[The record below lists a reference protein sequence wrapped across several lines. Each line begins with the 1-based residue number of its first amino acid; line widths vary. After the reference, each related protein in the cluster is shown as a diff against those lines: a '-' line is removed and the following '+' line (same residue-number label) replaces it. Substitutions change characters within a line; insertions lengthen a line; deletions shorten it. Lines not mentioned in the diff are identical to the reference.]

1 MGWKRKLA
9 TVKSLKA
16 DISSVSPSSGRYPSL
31 WQRANAPNVKCYCD
45 TTKILR
51 WIMTGPSMWFIPPKP
66 TPSPSKKKWNKLIDI
81 HIFSRSHPAVAFKLF
96 TIDCSMVRRWRYSVM
111 TFYWLFNFT
120 KMFSMSLNF
129 QEENIKW
136 DGTVLDTRYS
146 SMKQIQSIQVSLLLY
161 FLFQIFRETVNTY
174 FI

>member
-1 MGWKRKLA
+1 MDWKRKLA

-66 TPSPSKKKWNKLIDI
+66 TPSPSQKKKWNKLIDI
-81 HIFSRSHPAVAFKLF
+81 QFFHKAIPPSHLNCLQLIVIWWDADPTPLWF
-96 TIDCSMVRRWRYSVM
+96 
-111 TFYWLFNFT
+111 FYWLFNFT
-120 KMFSMSLNF
+120 
-129 QEENIKW
+129 EI
-136 DGTVLDTRYS
+136 
-146 SMKQIQSIQVSLLLY
+146 
-161 FLFQIFRETVNTY
+161 FLCRSIFRNRISRGMALY
-174 FI
+174 

>member
-1 MGWKRKLA
+1 
-9 TVKSLKA
+9 
-16 DISSVSPSSGRYPSL
+16 
-31 WQRANAPNVKCYCD
+31 
-45 TTKILR
+45 
-51 WIMTGPSMWFIPPKP
+51 
-66 TPSPSKKKWNKLIDI
+66 
-81 HIFSRSHPAVAFKLF
+81 
-96 TIDCSMVRRWRYSVM
+96 
-111 TFYWLFNFT
+111 
-120 KMFSMSLNF
+120 MSLNF